1 MIDKMKINNFCE
13 KFSLENNVFIQ
24 GIGFD
29 QRCLSFLSAID
40 FSKSELLIGI
50 VNLKGKHY
58 SKKNIDLFKEIT
70 KDKGVLIGENNES
83 ILSVL
88 DETFEIVLD
97 KFHENRKINI
107 FVDISSLSRELLLS
121 MLTFLYNLDLLN
133 NIYFLNVISK
143 SYGGWL
149 SRGVVEIRSIIGF
162 SGFILPS
169 KKMHLIVFAGFEVDR
184 IKHIIDACEPHKI
197 SIGVGGRDQSVS
209 EALSVLNHENVK
221 ELYSDLILSN
231 VEVDF
236 FNFSCFDPLEMVTQ
250 LERVYQKVD
259 TLNYNI
265 VMAPLN
271 TKLSTIG
278 VGLFALQHENIQIC
292 YAEAEEYNYNSYS
305 DATDEIFIFNLN

>member
-1 MIDKMKINNFCE
+1 MIDKMKISDFCE
-13 KFSLENNVFIQ
+13 KYSLEDNIFIQ

-29 QRCLSFLSAID
+29 QRCLSILSAID
-40 FSKSELLIGI
+40 FSKSELLIGV

-58 SKKNIDLFKEIT
+58 SKKNSDLFKDIT
-70 KDKGVLIGENNES
+70 KDKGVLIGESNKS
-83 ILSVL
+83 ILSIL
-88 DETFEIVLD
+88 DETFEIVID
-97 KFHENRKINI
+97 KYHKNNEIKIFI
-107 FVDISSLSRELLLS
+107 DISSLSREMLLS
-121 MLTFLYNLDLLN
+121 MLTFLSNLDLLN

-169 KKMHLIVFAGFEVDR
+169 KKMHLIVFAGFESDR

-197 SIGVGGRDQSVS
+197 SIGVGGRDQSIS
-209 EALSVLNHENVK
+209 ESFSVVNSENVEK
-221 ELYSDLILSN
+221 IYRDLIEIN
-231 VEVDF
+231 TEVDF
-236 FNFSCFDPLEMVTQ
+236 FDFSCFDPLEMVSQ
-250 LERVYQKVD
+250 LDKIYQNVD

-278 VGLFALQHENIQIC
+278 VGLFSLKHENIQIC
-292 YAEAEEYNYNSYS
+292 YAEAEEYNYNAYS
-305 DATDEIFIFNLN
+305 DATDEMFVFNVK